1 MPAGCPFC
9 IPLLV
14 GGGRLGYVGFVHPP
28 PFRTAPAAPAVPA
41 AVSDVFVAAHTAM
54 EAAVKMLKPGTKVG
68 ARAAVFVVML
78 VLVPVRVCPCLM
90 VVASLRPLAP
100 SPCRT
105 PR

>member
-1 MPAGCPFC
+1 MPAGCPLC
-9 IPLLV
+9 IPLVV
-14 GGGRLGYVGFVHPP
+14 GGGWFPCIGFVHPP
-28 PFRTAPAAPAVPA
+28 PLRTAPAAPAVPA

-78 VLVPVRVCPCLM
+78 VLVPVPVCPWLM
-90 VVASLRPLAP
+90 VMASLRPLAP